1 VSDLSGIDLN
11 LLISLDALIEEANV
25 TRAAARLN
33 VSQPALSA
41 QLARL
46 RHIFGDPLLVPSETG
61 RGMIATTRALALKH
75 PLNAMLRD
83 LEALVKRSAAFE
95 PLTANRAFTIA
106 ANDNAIV
113 MMGLDLIDRIQRA
126 AGPGIR
132 IAFRGPAPDQTTA
145 LLERGDVDILIGTD
159 KSIPAGMKASKLFTD
174 RYLMAQRCGHPR
186 GEGPLSLSE
195 YCGLKH
201 VLVSSSGQNFH
212 GFIDE
217 QLQALG
223 ASRTVAVSVH
233 QYNLA
238 PMVVASS
245 DHVCTL
251 PERFLSRFADR
262 LDSFELPFETPAF
275 SLLAAWHPRSHADPA
290 HVWLRDQLSEIVRAL
305 DRDSPPRAK
314 RKDHLIDSGR
324 SRNSSRPNTPTKAEK
339 AT

>member
-1 VSDLSGIDLN
+1 MSDLSGIDLN

-126 AGPGIR
+126 AGPGNPYRVPRPGPGPNDGPARTRRRRYSDWNRQEHSCRHESIEAVHGSISHGATPR
-132 IAFRGPAPDQTTA
+132 PPAWRGPA
-145 LLERGDVDILIGTD
+145 
-159 KSIPAGMKASKLFTD
+159 
-174 RYLMAQRCGHPR
+174 
-186 GEGPLSLSE
+186 
-195 YCGLKH
+195 
-201 VLVSSSGQNFH
+201 
-212 GFIDE
+212 
-217 QLQALG
+217 
-223 ASRTVAVSVH
+223 
-233 QYNLA
+233 
-238 PMVVASS
+238 
-245 DHVCTL
+245 
-251 PERFLSRFADR
+251 
-262 LDSFELPFETPAF
+262 
-275 SLLAAWHPRSHADPA
+275 
-290 HVWLRDQLSEIVRAL
+290 
-305 DRDSPPRAK
+305 
-314 RKDHLIDSGR
+314 
-324 SRNSSRPNTPTKAEK
+324 
-339 AT
+339 